1 MSIINP
7 IGFAFENYDAIGRV
21 RTEDA
26 GQDIDT
32 ASEYAFSD
40 GVKPFADSNELIDL
54 IVEGE
59 QAHGCYSASLAE
71 YVLTRDVASG
81 EEGLVKNLQEMS
93 LGTQASIKELV
104 ISMMQDPLFTDAQ
117 GGAQ

>member
-1 MSIINP
+1 M
-7 IGFAFENYDAIGRV
+7 
-21 RTEDA
+21 DA
-26 GQDIDT
+26 GQAIDT

-54 IVEGE
+54 IVEGQ
-59 QAHGCYSASLAE
+59 QAHGCYSASLTE

-93 LGTQASIKELV
+93 LSAEASIKDLV
-104 ISMMQDPLFTDAQ
+104 VSLMQDPLFTNAQ
-117 GGAQ
+117 GGDQ